1 MNVSPFQLI
10 FENISM
16 YSRPA
21 YNKYLIIATV
31 QRQIINTAI
40 TANGMDIEFMRST
53 TKKNYSIIKLVPH
66 LVLGWIY

>member
-1 MNVSPFQLI
+1 
-10 FENISM
+10 M

-21 YNKYLIIATV
+21 YNKYLIIATM
-31 QRQIINTAI
+31 QRQIINTAK

-53 TKKNYSIIKLVPH
+53 TKNNNSKIKLVPH

>member
-1 MNVSPFQLI
+1 
-10 FENISM
+10 M

-21 YNKYLIIATV
+21 DNKYLIIATM
-31 QRQIINTAI
+31 QRQIINTAK

-53 TKKNYSIIKLVPH
+53 TKKKNPDYSIIKLVPH

>member
-1 MNVSPFQLI
+1 
-10 FENISM
+10 M

-21 YNKYLIIATV
+21 YNKYLIIATM

-53 TKKNYSIIKLVPH
+53 TKKKIFNDKACSTFGSWLDLLNLIDPFCV
-66 LVLGWIY
+66 